1 LTVSL
6 SNFKSDFDGFNALSH
21 LADAT
26 EVLGHGSL
34 EVSLASLSD
43 FDPNMA
49 APFGAVLAT
58 IRDRSNTI
66 SIVDVP
72 SLPLAVLEKNGFLS
86 HFGYPAPVMT
96 SGTAA
101 PYTQF
106 RATDIQRFYDYLDL
120 HLPGKGLPEMTSDF
134 TLQFQQ
140 ILGEVFV
147 NAETHADSSLGVFVC
162 GQFYP
167 NQQRL
172 VLSIADSGVTIP
184 ERVKRRFKID
194 WPPIRALRWALVEGN
209 TTKEGTPGGV
219 GLKLLRDFI
228 YANRGHVHIASG
240 QAFWQFHADAEEF
253 KELDHVLPA
262 TVVTVE
268 VDTAN
273 WSLPDSPTSKN

>member
-1 LTVSL
+1 LIFSL
-6 SNFKSDFDGFNALSH
+6 SNIKSDFDGFNALSH
-21 LADAT
+21 FADDTANL
-26 EVLGHGSL
+26 ERASL
-34 EVSLASLSD
+34 EVSLASLSA
-43 FDPNMA
+43 FDPNMS
-49 APFGAVLAT
+49 APLGAVLST
-58 IRDRSNTI
+58 IRDRSNAV

-72 SLPLAVLEKNGFLS
+72 PLLLALLAKNGFLPR
-86 HFGYPAPVMT
+86 FGYRPPEAP
-96 SGTAA
+96 SATAV
-101 PYTQF
+101 PYTHF
-106 RATDIQRFYDYLDL
+106 RATDINRFYDYLDL
-120 HLPGKGLPEMTSDF
+120 HLPGKGLPDQTNDF

-167 NQQRL
+167 HKQRL

-184 ERVKRRFKID
+184 ERVNRRFRIF
-194 WPPIRALRWALVEGN
+194 WPPLRALRWALVEGN

-228 YANRGHVHIASG
+228 AANRGCVQIASG
-240 QAFWQFHADAEEF
+240 KAFWQYQADAEQF

-273 WSLPDSPTSKN
+273 WPTPASLAPNP